1 MRKEIDDLHDKVG
14 EEERNSSE
22 LESKVKRLE
31 GERDRLETRLTNLLK
46 EQTVG
51 RSIFL
56 QTKIMF
62 NKKIEPKFWKLRMSL
77 EVDFVVYMFFI

>member
-22 LESKVKRLE
+22 LELKVKRLE
-31 GERDRLETRLTNLLK
+31 GERDRLDTRLTNLLK

-56 QTKIMF
+56 QTKILF
-62 NKKIEPKFWKLRMSL
+62 NKKIEPKF
-77 EVDFVVYMFFI
+77 

>member
-31 GERDRLETRLTNLLK
+31 VERDRLETRLRNLFK

-51 RSIFL
+51 RFIFF
-56 QTKIMF
+56 QIKNTFIR
-62 NKKIEPKFWKLRMSL
+62 KFSL
-77 EVDFVVYMFFI
+77 NSEI

>member
-31 GERDRLETRLTNLLK
+31 VERDRLETRLRNLFK

-51 RSIFL
+51 RFIFF
-56 QTKIMF
+56 QIKNTFIR
-62 NKKIEPKFWKLRMSL
+62 KLSL
-77 EVDFVVYMFFI
+77 NSEI

>member
-31 GERDRLETRLTNLLK
+31 VERDRLETRLRNLFK

-51 RSIFL
+51 RFIFF
-56 QTKIMF
+56 QIKNTFIR
-62 NKKIEPKFWKLRMSL
+62 KLSL
-77 EVDFVVYMFFI
+77 NSGI